1 MVLAHMV
8 RSDEDALI
16 CDLAETYRIY
26 DYRQLPA
33 TRVAVLA
40 CGLRDDSRIK
50 MKLGGMKL
58 PLETM
63 LLAMIFDET
72 KYIAW
77 QRTKDAEKGR
87 NLPKSFLNSLLE
99 ADKPK
104 ETMGFDTPDD
114 FRAWRE
120 SMLKESD

>member
-1 MVLAHMV
+1 MTLAHMV
-8 RSDEDALI
+8 RTDEDALI
-16 CDLAETYRIY
+16 CDLAETYHIY

-33 TRVAVLA
+33 TRAAALA

-50 MKLGGMKL
+50 MKLSGIKL
-58 PLETM
+58 PLDTM
-63 LLAMIFDET
+63 ILAMILDT
-72 KYIAW
+72 ARIIAW

-87 NLPKSFLNSLLE
+87 NAPKSFLNQLLE

-104 ETMGFDTPDD
+104 ETRGFNTPEE

-120 SMLKESD
+120 SMLKE

>member
-1 MVLAHMV
+1 MV

-16 CDLAETYRIY
+16 CDLAETYHIY

-58 PLETM
+58 PMETM
-63 LLAMIFDET
+63 LHAMIVDELRI
-72 KYIAW
+72 IAW

-87 NLPKSFLNSLLE
+87 NAPKSLLNSLLE

-104 ETMGFDTPDD
+104 ETMGFNTPDD

-120 SMLKESD
+120 SMLKE